1 MAMKAREVET
11 AGNARNNNAYASN
24 APKTQ
29 QRAQPQQ
36 KQQPQQ
42 SSEDELKRQY
52 LQDPDGQA
60 EIIAGLQVLKKV
72 VDAYDMTSGAVAARN
87 QGKSLVQLGFD
98 FIKQQ
103 AAEIKSY
110 FDPTASGTAAQNAIA
125 PSVANAVR
133 NLGLNNPKERVFL
146 KQNSEKLKTIRELFT
161 KEQLKPFAQ
170 RAGFS
175 AGTEEHY
182 LDFLYSNQWDNMV
195 SALIKDDSV
204 LDKVTRDAQKI
215 DTSNAAKA
223 MQWEDGTP
231 FVASSVRDTD
241 TLRTLGKSGKELGKM
256 MANVGDTVTDIGY
269 KIRSLVGEDNHQPIE
284 GINPEWHINRNGVKE
299 RYNPATTNELSN
311 LRRIYDQCQNSYKT
325 LIALANKVETNSKEE
340 YDIIKGY
347 VDANPKYES
356 PQNIEQLKNV
366 LLTHPAGLTSSY
378 AQPQQ

>member
-1 MAMKAREVET
+1 MKAREVET

-29 QRAQPQQ
+29 QRTQPQP

-42 SSEDELKRQY
+42 STEEDIKRQY

-60 EIIAGLQVLKKV
+60 EIIAGLQVLKKI
-72 VDAYDMTSGAVAARN
+72 VDAYDMTKGAVAARN
-87 QGKSLVQLGFD
+87 QGKNFAQLGFS
-98 FIKQQ
+98 FVKQEV
-103 AAEIKSY
+103 AEIKSY
-110 FDPTASGTAAQNAIA
+110 FDPTASTTAVQNAIS
-125 PSVANAVR
+125 PRVANAVTS
-133 NLGLNNPKERVFL
+133 LSLNNPKERVFL
-146 KQNSEKLKTIRELFT
+146 KQNAEKLKTIRELFS

-170 RAGFS
+170 KAGFS
-175 AGTEEHY
+175 AGTEDHY
-182 LDFLYSNQWDNMV
+182 LDFLYSNQWRNIV
-195 SALIKDDSV
+195 SALFGDNSS
-204 LDKVTRDAQKI
+204 LNQATRDAQKL
-215 DTSNAAKA
+215 DASNAAKA
-223 MQWEDGTP
+223 LQWDDGTQ
-231 FVASSVRDTD
+231 FFASSVRDTD

-284 GINPEWHINRNGVKE
+284 GINPEWHINHNGVKE
-299 RYNPATTNELSN
+299 RYDPATTNELSN

>member
-1 MAMKAREVET
+1 MKAREVET
-11 AGNARNNNAYASN
+11 AGNARNNNAFASN
-24 APKTQ
+24 AQPTR
-29 QRAQPQQ
+29 QRVQPQQ
-36 KQQPQQ
+36 KQQTQQ
-42 SSEDELKRQY
+42 STEDDIKRQY

-72 VDAYDMTSGAVAARN
+72 VDAYDMIKGSVAARN
-87 QGKSLVQLGFD
+87 QGKNFAQLGMSFA
-98 FIKQQ
+98 KQVV
-103 AAEIKSY
+103 AEIKTY
-110 FDPTASGTAAQNAIA
+110 FDPTASASAVQNAIS
-125 PSVANAVR
+125 PSVSNAVR
-133 NLGLNNPKERVFL
+133 SLSLNNPKERVFL
-146 KQNSEKLKTIRELFT
+146 KQNAKKLKTIRELFS

-170 RAGFS
+170 KAGFS
-175 AGTEEHY
+175 AGTEDHY
-182 LDFLYSNQWDNMV
+182 LDFLYSNQWSNIVSSLFGDN
-195 SALIKDDSV
+195 SSLNQATK
-204 LDKVTRDAQKI
+204 DAQKL
-215 DTSNAAKA
+215 DASNAAKA
-223 MQWEDGTP
+223 LQWDDGTQ
-231 FVASSVRDTD
+231 FFASSVRDTD

-256 MANVGDTVTDIGY
+256 MANVGDTVTDVGY

-378 AQPQQ
+378 PQPQQ

>member
-1 MAMKAREVET
+1 MAMKNREVET
-11 AGNARNNNAYASN
+11 AGNARNNNAFASN

-29 QRAQPQQ
+29 QRAQPQP
-36 KQQPQQ
+36 KQQTTE
-42 SSEDELKRQY
+42 EDIKRQY

-60 EIIAGLQVLKKV
+60 EIITGLQVLKKV
-72 VDAYDMTSGAVAARN
+72 VDAYDMTQGASDARN
-87 QGKSLVQLGFD
+87 QGKGLIDKAGSFV
-98 FIKQQ
+98 KQII
-103 AAEIKSY
+103 ESIKSY
-110 FDPTASGTAAQNAIA
+110 SDPTAASRAAQYAITGT
-125 PSVANAVR
+125 VGDAVR
-133 NLGLNNPKERVFL
+133 SLGLNNPKERVFL
-146 KQNSEKLKTIRELFT
+146 KENAGKLKTIRELFS

-170 RAGFS
+170 RAGFT
-175 AGTEEHY
+175 AGTEDHY
-182 LDFLYSNQWDNMV
+182 LDFLYSNQWQNIE
-195 SALIKDDSV
+195 SALLSETGSLAKTIS
-204 LDKVTRDAQKI
+204 DAQKI

-223 MQWEDGTP
+223 LQWEDGTP

-299 RYNPATTNELSN
+299 RYNPSTTNELSN

>member
-1 MAMKAREVET
+1 MAMKNREVET
-11 AGNARNNNAYASN
+11 AGNARNNNAFASN

-29 QRAQPQQ
+29 QRAQPQP

-42 SSEDELKRQY
+42 STEEDIKRQY

-60 EIIAGLQVLKKV
+60 EIIAGLQVLKKI
-72 VDAYDMTSGAVAARN
+72 VDAYDMIEGSVATRN
-87 QGKSLVQLGFD
+87 QGKNFAQLGMSFA
-98 FIKQQ
+98 KQV

-110 FDPTASGTAAQNAIA
+110 FDPTASASAVQNAIS
-125 PSVANAVR
+125 PSVSNAVR
-133 NLGLNNPKERVFL
+133 SLSLNNPKERVFL
-146 KQNSEKLKTIRELFT
+146 KQNAEKLKTIRELFS

-170 RAGFS
+170 KAGFS
-175 AGTEEHY
+175 AGTEDHY
-182 LDFLYSNQWDNMV
+182 LDFLYSNQWSNIVSSLFGDN
-195 SALIKDDSV
+195 SSLNQA
-204 LDKVTRDAQKI
+204 TRDAQKL
-215 DTSNAAKA
+215 DASNAAKA
-223 MQWEDGTP
+223 LQWDDGTQ
-231 FVASSVRDTD
+231 FFASSVRDTD